1 MVWPASGA
9 WVPRP
14 TVYDALF
21 FPGRGFTTLH
31 VLPLQERQIR
41 ALVER
46 RLVSMCMSEE
56 AVQRVAERAADP
68 QCRA

>member
-1 MVWPASGA
+1 M
-9 WVPRP
+9 
-14 TVYDALF
+14 YDALF